1 MSFIEKLR
9 RIPAVWWIAL
19 FAVVLVLPRLGSFG
33 FWDPWE
39 LKIAEHARDMA
50 ASSLTDVTVGKRYA
64 AEPPLDLSLSAI
76 GMRIFSVGEFGG
88 RLGNGLFAILA
99 ILAVYWAGLGLFR
112 RRAAVLSALALGSL
126 PLFVLEARQLTSDMP
141 LVASLALA
149 LGGLGRY
156 AWPPDGKRRLRDLIV
171 AAAGL
176 LLGLY
181 SGGALLGVAL
191 PCLALGGSLLV
202 GFGLR
207 PRSAEGADAAEL
219 CAPGAGPDV
228 PADTSFGR
236 GLFLKGARGRAALTI
251 AVALGIAVFVLT
263 LATGNTAGKF
273 SLLLGGVPK
282 AGTPSTTFDFFVRQ
296 LGFGLF
302 PFSAFA
308 VFALGRPLVR
318 LGGGSEPDGD
328 RLAFVQLYL
337 LVFAAFG
344 FALSSYFVIMTGEA
358 RFVAL
363 APIALA
369 IGTLLDEAL
378 EGQRAEP
385 VLGLLVA
392 TGTMVVARDFVLAP
406 EELVSVH
413 TLAKVRWPPTIK
425 MGWVL
430 IAAGAIFAGGI
441 YAGLATRG
449 RALGRVA
456 LRDIG
461 KAGAWRRR
469 IEKGVVESGRY
480 GIQIAVASAVVFA
493 FMLGHYLV
501 PTLSKH
507 LSFKPVL
514 ESYTKFARHGEK
526 MGRYKVEAQGA
537 GFYSR
542 REMTDL
548 PTPDRVAAFLRTG
561 ERVFA
566 LVSATELAALDATLK
581 SASVSYFVVDGSS
594 SRFLLISNRLEAG
607 EKDENPLKKDVWM
620 APQLPRVV
628 AGESGASG
636 GGEASQRTEWP
647 DQPAPWKW
655 RISAR
660 TMFEDAIELVGA
672 DFPASIRRP
681 GSIPL
686 TLYFRVHKKPKPGFR
701 VFVHFDAPGEP
712 RLLGDHALLNGTFPT
727 DYWLPGE
734 YIRDTYDVEVPLM
747 TTPAGKYTLLVGF
760 WPGGEGKR
768 LKITAGHNDGGD
780 RTQVG
785 FIEIKLPCTP
795 KSAANTRPR

>member
-9 RIPAVWWIAL
+9 RIPPVWWIAL
-19 FAVVLVLPRLGSFG
+19 FAVALVLPRLGSYG

-39 LKIAEHARDMA
+39 LKVAEHARDMA
-50 ASSLTDVTVGKRYA
+50 DGSLFDVTVGKRYA
-64 AEPPLDLSLSAI
+64 AEPPLDLVVSAL
-76 GMRIFSVGEFGG
+76 GMRIFSVGELGG
-88 RLGNGLFAILA
+88 RVGNALFAILA

-126 PLFVLEARQLTSDMP
+126 PLFVLEARQIVSDMP
-141 LVASLALA
+141 LVAALALA
-149 LGGLGRY
+149 LGGFGRY
-156 AWPPDGKRRLRDLIV
+156 AWPPAGVRRMRDLAI
-171 AAAGL
+171 AAVGL
-176 LLGLY
+176 VLGLFA
-181 SGGALLGVAL
+181 GGALLGVAL
-191 PCLALGGSLLV
+191 PCLAIAGSLLV

-207 PRSAEGADAAEL
+207 VRKTEEADAGQL
-219 CAPGAGPDV
+219 CAAGAGPDV
-228 PADTSFGR
+228 PADVAFGR
-236 GLFLKGARGRAALTI
+236 GLFLQGSRGRTALAVAAL
-251 AVALGIAVFVLT
+251 LGIVVFVIT
-263 LATGNTAGKF
+263 LVSANTAARF
-273 SLLLGGVPK
+273 SFFLGGVPK
-282 AGTPSTTFDFFVRQ
+282 AGTPATTFEFFVRQ

-302 PFSAFA
+302 PWSALA
-308 VFALGRPLVR
+308 IFALGRPLVR

-337 LVFAAFG
+337 LVFTAFG
-344 FALSSYFVIMTGEA
+344 FALSSYFVLMTGEA

-392 TGTMVVARDFVLAP
+392 TGTMVVARDFVLTP

-425 MGWVL
+425 MGPVFMAVGVL
-430 IAAGAIFAGGI
+430 FAGGV

-456 LRDIG
+456 LRDLG
-461 KAGAWRRR
+461 TAGRFRRR
-469 IEKGVVESGRY
+469 IEQGVVEAGRY
-480 GIQIAVASAVVFA
+480 GIQIAVIAAVLFGSV
-493 FMLGHYLV
+493 LGLYLV

-507 LSFKPVL
+507 LSFKPLL
-514 ESYTKFARHGEK
+514 ESYTRFARHGEK
-526 MGRYKVEAQGA
+526 IGRYKVEAQGA

-548 PTPDRVAAFLRTG
+548 PTPDRVANFLRSG

-566 LVSATELAALDATLK
+566 LVSATDLAALDAALK
-581 SASVSYFVVDGSS
+581 TANVDYFVVDGSS
-594 SRFLLISNRLEAG
+594 SRFLLLSNRLEAG
-607 EKDENPLKKDVWM
+607 EKEENPLKKDVWM

-628 AGESGASG
+628 PAEPSAA
-636 GGEASQRTEWP
+636 GGEAAQKIEWP
-647 DQPAPWKW
+647 DQSAPWKW
-655 RISAR
+655 RVSAR

-672 DFPASIRRP
+672 DFPASMRRP
-681 GSIPL
+681 GTIPL
-686 TLYFRVHKKPKPGFR
+686 TFYFRVHKKPKPGFR

-747 TTPAGKYTLLVGF
+747 TTPAGKYTLLMGF

-785 FIEIKLPCTP
+785 FIEIK
-795 KSAANTRPR
+795 

>member
-1 MSFIEKLR
+1 VGR
-9 RIPAVWWIAL
+9 DVPASA
-19 FAVVLVLPRLGSFG
+19 SFG
-33 FWDPWE
+33 
-39 LKIAEHARDMA
+39 
-50 ASSLTDVTVGKRYA
+50 
-64 AEPPLDLSLSAI
+64 
-76 GMRIFSVGEFGG
+76 
-88 RLGNGLFAILA
+88 
-99 ILAVYWAGLGLFR
+99 
-112 RRAAVLSALALGSL
+112 
-126 PLFVLEARQLTSDMP
+126 Q
-141 LVASLALA
+141 
-149 LGGLGRY
+149 
-156 AWPPDGKRRLRDLIV
+156 
-171 AAAGL
+171 GL
-176 LLGLY
+176 LLKG
-181 SGGALLGVAL
+181 SRGKVAL
-191 PCLALGGSLLV
+191 ATVAL
-202 GFGLR
+202 
-207 PRSAEGADAAEL
+207 
-219 CAPGAGPDV
+219 
-228 PADTSFGR
+228 
-236 GLFLKGARGRAALTI
+236 
-251 AVALGIAVFVLT
+251 LGIAVFVFTLT
-263 LATGNTAGKF
+263 TGNVANKF
-273 SLLLGGVPK
+273 SFLLGGMPK
-282 AGTPSTTFDFFVRQ
+282 AGTPTTSFEFFVKQ

-302 PFSAFA
+302 PWSALA
-308 VFALGRPLVR
+308 IFALGRPLVR

-328 RLAFVQLYL
+328 RLAFSQLYL

-378 EGQRAEP
+378 EGRRAEP

-392 TGTMVVARDFVLAP
+392 TGTMVVARDFVLGP

-425 MGWVL
+425 MSPVFM
-430 IAAGAIFAGGI
+430 AAGVLFAGGI

-461 KAGAWRRR
+461 AAAGVWRRR
-469 IEKGVVESGRY
+469 VEKGVVEAGRY
-480 GIQIAVASAVVFA
+480 GIQIAVASAVLFSLG
-493 FMLGHYLV
+493 LGHVLV
-501 PTLSKH
+501 PVLSKH
-507 LSFKPVL
+507 LSFKPLL

-526 MGRYKVEAQGA
+526 IGRYKVEAQGA

-542 REMTDL
+542 REMTEL
-548 PTPDRVAAFLRTG
+548 ATPERVANFLRSG

-566 LVSATELAALDATLK
+566 LVSATDLAALDAALK
-581 SASVSYFVVDGSS
+581 SANVNYFVVDGAS

-607 EKDENPLKKDVWM
+607 EKEENPLKKDVWM
-620 APQLPRVV
+620 APQLPRLVEGPPGPN
-628 AGESGASG
+628 GEVTQKS
-636 GGEASQRTEWP
+636 EWP

-655 RISAR
+655 RVSAR

-672 DFPASIRRP
+672 DFPATIRRP
-681 GSIPL
+681 GTIPL
-686 TLYFRVHKKPKPGFR
+686 TLYFRVHKKPRAGFR

-747 TTPAGKYTLLVGF
+747 TTPAGKYTLLLGF

-785 FIEIKLPCTP
+785 FIEIK
-795 KSAANTRPR
+795 

>member
-1 MSFIEKLR
+1 MTFVERLR
-9 RIPAVWWIAL
+9 RIPTGWWIAL
-19 FAVVLVLPRLGSFG
+19 FAIVLVLPRLGAYG

-39 LKIAEHARDMA
+39 LKIAERARDIA
-50 ASSLTDVTVGKRYA
+50 DSSSLTDVTVNKRHA
-64 AEPPLDLSLSAI
+64 AEPPLDLMLSAA

-88 RLGNGLFAILA
+88 RLGNGLCAILA
-99 ILAVYWAGLGLFR
+99 ILAVYWAGLGLLR
-112 RRAAVLSALALGSL
+112 RRAAILSALALGSF
-126 PLFVLEARQLTSDMP
+126 PLFLLQGRQIASDMP
-141 LVASLALA
+141 LVAGLALA
-149 LGGLGRY
+149 LGGFGRY
-156 AWPPDGKRRLRDLIV
+156 AWPPDGARRLRDLGV

-176 LLGLY
+176 VLGLL

-191 PCLALGGSLLV
+191 PCLTLAGSLLV

-207 PRSAEGADAAEL
+207 PSSDEGEHSL
-219 CAPGAGPDV
+219 CARGVGKDV
-228 PADTSFGR
+228 PADSGFGR
-236 GLFLKGARGRAALTI
+236 GLFVQGARGRAALI
-251 AVALGIAVFVLT
+251 VVAALGIT
-263 LATGNTAGKF
+263 LFIVTVATATTANKF
-273 SLLLGGVPK
+273 SLLLGGTPK
-282 AGTPSTTFDFFVRQ
+282 AGTPATTFDFFVRQ

-302 PFSAFA
+302 PWSALA
-308 VFALGRPLVR
+308 VFALGRPLIR

-328 RLAFVQLYL
+328 RLAFSQLYL

-344 FALSSYFVIMTGEA
+344 FALSTYFVIMTGEA

-378 EGQRAEP
+378 EGRRAEP

-413 TLAKVRWPPTIK
+413 TLSKVRWPP
-425 MGWVL
+425 VL
-430 IAAGAIFAGGI
+430 KVAPFFMFIGALFAAGV

-456 LRDIG
+456 QRELG
-461 KAGAWRRR
+461 AAGPWRRR
-469 IEKGVVESGRY
+469 IEKIVVEAGRY
-480 GIQIAVASAVVFA
+480 GIHIAVASAVLFA
-493 FMLGHYLV
+493 VVLGHYLV
-501 PTLSKH
+501 PVLSKH
-507 LSFKPVL
+507 LSFKPL
-514 ESYTKFARHGEK
+514 IETYTRFARHGEK
-526 MGRYKVEAQGA
+526 IGRYKVEAQGA

-548 PTPDRVAAFLRTG
+548 PTPDRVAGFLRSG

-566 LVSATELAALDATLK
+566 LVSATELAVLDSALK
-581 SASVSYFVVDGSS
+581 SGGVSYFVVDGSS
-594 SRFLLISNRLEAG
+594 SRFLLLSNRLEG
-607 EKDENPLKKDVWM
+607 NEKDENPLKKDVWM

-628 AGESGASG
+628 E
-636 GGEASQRTEWP
+636 GEASPTGGPATTKTEWP

-655 RISAR
+655 RVSAR

-672 DFPASIRRP
+672 DFPPTVRRP
-681 GSIPL
+681 GTIPL

-701 VFVHFDAPGEP
+701 IFAHFDAPGEP

-747 TTPAGKYTLLVGF
+747 TTPAGKYTLLIGF

-785 FIEIKLPCTP
+785 FIEIK
-795 KSAANTRPR
+795 

>member
-1 MSFIEKLR
+1 MSFFEKLR
-9 RIPAVWWIAL
+9 RIPPVWWIAL
-19 FAVVLVLPRLGSFG
+19 FAVALVLPRLGSFG

-50 ASSLTDVTVGKRYA
+50 ESSLTDVTVGKRYA
-64 AEPPLDLSLSAI
+64 AEPPLDLFVSAL

-126 PLFVLEARQLTSDMP
+126 PLFVLESRQLVSDMP
-141 LVASLALA
+141 LVAGLALA

-156 AWPPDGKRRLRDLIV
+156 AWPPDGVRRLRDLAV
-171 AAAGL
+171 ATVGL
-176 LLGLY
+176 LLGMFA
-181 SGGALLGVAL
+181 GGILLGAAL
-191 PCLALGGSLLV
+191 PCLAMGGSLLV

-207 PRSAEGADAAEL
+207 PRKAEEADALEL
-219 CAPGAGPDV
+219 CAAGIGPDV
-228 PADTSFGR
+228 PADVAFGR
-236 GLFLKGARGRAALTI
+236 GLFLRASRGRLAL
-251 AVALGIAVFVLT
+251 VVVLLLGMVLFVIT
-263 LATGNTAGKF
+263 LATGNTANKF
-273 SLLLGGVPK
+273 SFFLGGAPK
-282 AGTPSTTFDFFVRQ
+282 LGTPATTFDFFVHQ
-296 LGFGLF
+296 LGFGMF
-302 PFSAFA
+302 PWSALA
-308 VFALGRPLVR
+308 VFALGRPFIR

-328 RLAFVQLYL
+328 RLAFAQLYL

-369 IGTLLDEAL
+369 LGALLDEAL
-378 EGQRAEP
+378 EGRRAEP

-392 TGTMVVARDFVLAP
+392 TGTMVVARDFVLGP

-413 TLAKVRWPPTIK
+413 TLAKVRWPPTVK
-425 MGWVL
+425 LGHEFLL
-430 IAAGAIFAGGI
+430 IGGIFAAGI
-441 YAGLATRG
+441 YTGLATRG

-456 LRDIG
+456 LRELG
-461 KAGAWRRR
+461 TAGRWRRR
-469 IEKGVVESGRY
+469 VEKIVVEAGRY
-480 GIQIAVASAVVFA
+480 GIQIAVGSAVVFSLA
-493 FMLGHYLV
+493 VAHYLV

-507 LSFKPVL
+507 LSFKPLL

-537 GFYSR
+537 GFYSHR
-542 REMTDL
+542 AMTDL
-548 PTPDRVAAFLRTG
+548 PTPDRVAGFLRSG

-566 LVSATELAALDATLK
+566 LVSTTDLAALDATLK
-581 SASVSYFVVDGSS
+581 SAGVVYYVVDGSS
-594 SRFLLISNRLEAG
+594 SRFLLLSNRLDSG

-620 APQLPRVV
+620 APQLPKV
-628 AGESGASG
+628 ATVAPATPGAL
-636 GGEASQRTEWP
+636 AVQKTEWP

-655 RISAR
+655 RVPVR

-672 DFPASIRRP
+672 DYPPSIRRP
-681 GSIPL
+681 GTIPL

-734 YIRDTYDVEVPLM
+734 YIRDRYDVEVPLM
-747 TTPAGKYTLLVGF
+747 TTPAGRYTLLIGF

-785 FIEIKLPCTP
+785 FIEIK
-795 KSAANTRPR
+795 

>member
-1 MSFIEKLR
+1 MSFIERLR
-9 RIPAVWWIAL
+9 RIPTVWWITL
-19 FAVVLVLPRLGSFG
+19 FAVLLVLPRLGAFG

-39 LKIAEHARDMA
+39 LKLGEHARDMA
-50 ASSLTDVTVGKRYA
+50 EGSLSDVTVHKRFP
-64 AEPPLDLSLSAI
+64 AEPPLDLVVSAL
-76 GMRIFSVGEFGG
+76 GMKIFGVGEFGG

-99 ILAVYWAGLGLFR
+99 ILAVYWAGLGLLR

-126 PLFVLEARQLTSDMP
+126 PLFVLEARQIVSDMP
-141 LVASLALA
+141 LVAALALA
-149 LGGLGRY
+149 LGGLGRF
-156 AWPPDGKRRLRDLIV
+156 AWPPDGVRRMLDLGV
-171 AAAGL
+171 AAVGL
-176 LLGLY
+176 VLGLY
-181 SGGALLGVAL
+181 SGGALLGVGL
-191 PCLALGGSLLV
+191 PCLAVAGSLLV

-207 PRSAEGADAAEL
+207 PRAEAPEAQADAAAEL
-219 CAPGAGPDV
+219 CARGVGRDV
-228 PADTSFGR
+228 PADVSFGR
-236 GLFLKGARGRAALTI
+236 GLLLPGRRGRIALPL
-251 AVALGIAVFVLT
+251 VALLGIAVFVFTLT
-263 LATGNTAGKF
+263 TANVANKF
-273 SLLLGGVPK
+273 SFLLGGVPK
-282 AGTPSTTFDFFVRQ
+282 AGPPSTTFDFFVRQ

-302 PFSAFA
+302 PWSALA

-328 RLAFVQLYL
+328 RLAFAQLYL

-369 IGTLLDEAL
+369 VGALLDEAL
-378 EGQRAEP
+378 EGRRAEP

-425 MGWVL
+425 MGPAFMAVGVL
-430 IAAGAIFAGGI
+430 FAGGI

-456 LRDIG
+456 LRELG
-461 KAGAWRRR
+461 QAGPWRRR
-469 IEKGVVESGRY
+469 TEQAVVEAGRW
-480 GIQIAVASAVVFA
+480 GIQVAVLAAVIFGA
-493 FMLGHYLV
+493 MLAHHLV
-501 PTLSKH
+501 PALSKH
-507 LSFKPVL
+507 LSFKPLL

-526 MGRYKVEAQGA
+526 IGRYKVEAQGA

-548 PTPDRVAAFLRTG
+548 PTPDRVASFLRSG

-566 LVSATELAALDATLK
+566 LVSATDLAALDAALK
-581 SASVSYFVVDGSS
+581 GASVNYFVVDGSS
-594 SRFLLISNRLEAG
+594 SRFLLLSNRLESG
-607 EKDENPLKKDVWM
+607 EKEENPLKKDVWM
-620 APQLPRVV
+620 APQLPQVV
-628 AGESGASG
+628 AGSPGPN
-636 GGEASQRTEWP
+636 GEATQKTEWP

-655 RISAR
+655 RVATR

-672 DFPASIRRP
+672 DFPAAMRRP
-681 GSIPL
+681 GTIPL

-747 TTPAGKYTLLVGF
+747 TTPAGKYTLLIGF

-785 FIEIKLPCTP
+785 FIEIK
-795 KSAANTRPR
+795 

>member
-9 RIPAVWWIAL
+9 RIPPVWWIAL

-50 ASSLTDVTVGKRYA
+50 ASSSVFDVTVDKRFT
-64 AEPPLDLSLSAI
+64 AEAPLDLILSAV

-88 RLGNGLFAILA
+88 RLGNGLCAILA
-99 ILAVYWAGLGLFR
+99 ILAVFWAGLGLLR

-126 PLFVLEARQLTSDMP
+126 PLFVLESRQIVSDMP
-141 LVASLALA
+141 LVAALALA
-149 LGGLGRY
+149 LGGFGRY
-156 AWPPDGKRRLRDLIV
+156 AWPAEGVRRLRDLII
-171 AAAGL
+171 ACAGL
-176 LLGLY
+176 VMGLL
-181 SGGALLGVAL
+181 SGGALLGVVL
-191 PCLALGGSLLV
+191 PCLALAGSLLV

-207 PRSAEGADAAEL
+207 PRQGGDSDGTVL
-219 CAPGAGPDV
+219 SAPGVGQDV
-228 PADTSFGR
+228 PADVGFGR
-236 GLFLKGARGRAALTI
+236 GLFLKGARGRAAL
-251 AVALGIAVFVLT
+251 ALVAALGIVLFIVT
-263 LATGNTAGKF
+263 LATANVAGKF
-273 SLLLGGVPK
+273 SLLLGGVPR

-302 PFSAFA
+302 PWSALA
-308 VFALGRPLVR
+308 VFALGRPLIR
-318 LGGGSEPDGD
+318 LGGGSEPEGD

-344 FALSSYFVIMTGEA
+344 FALSSFFVLMTGEA

-369 IGTLLDEAL
+369 IGALLDEAL
-378 EGQRAEP
+378 EGERAEP

-392 TGTMVVARDFVLAP
+392 TGTMVVARDFVLTP

-413 TLAKVRWPPTIK
+413 TLSKVKWPTALK
-425 MGWVL
+425 MGPVFVAIGVL
-430 IAAGAIFAGGI
+430 FAGGV

-456 LRDIG
+456 LRELG
-461 KAGAWRRR
+461 AAGPWRRR
-469 IEKGVVESGRY
+469 IEKAVVEAGRY
-480 GIQIAVASAVVFA
+480 GIQMAVAAAVIFA
-493 FMLGHYLV
+493 LILGHYLV

-507 LSFKPVL
+507 LSFKPLL
-514 ESYTKFARHGEK
+514 ESYTRFATHGERI
-526 MGRYKVEAQGA
+526 GRYKVEAQGA

-542 REMTDL
+542 KEMVDL
-548 PTPDRVAAFLRTG
+548 PTTERVADFLRSG
-561 ERVFA
+561 DRVFA
-566 LVSATELAALDATLK
+566 LVSATELAVLDVALKTAH
-581 SASVSYFVVDGSS
+581 VGYFVVDGSS
-594 SRFLLISNRLEAG
+594 SRFLLVSNRLEG
-607 EKDENPLKKDVWM
+607 SETDENPLKRDVWM
-620 APQLPRVV
+620 APVLPKVV
-628 AGESGASG
+628 QSEP
-636 GGEASQRTEWP
+636 SQPEGTEKPEGTTKPEVTTKTDWP

-655 RISAR
+655 RVSAK

-672 DFPASIRRP
+672 DFPASMRRP
-681 GSIPL
+681 GTIPL

-747 TTPAGKYTLLVGF
+747 TTPAGKYTVLLGF

-768 LKITAGHNDGGD
+768 LKITAGQNDGSD

-785 FIEIKLPCTP
+785 SIEIK
-795 KSAANTRPR
+795 